1 MLLRQNV
8 SFLMFPFTLMR
19 RGDNT
24 DVGLDGFRMPANAL
38 WKPAQMNVEA
48 DVFFAH
54 IQSFLQKS
62 VDGKTDGE
70 KEISA
75 CDFMVYSCV
84 SEKLNQWLFNAE
96 NVYELQLKNRSLH
109 FSFYNDRQSFLS
121 PKLVVYPDASVG
133 LLMLPVSLKEPR
145 VDMKM
150 LMDFNYHVQKLAKQK
165 KRIVLTGPE
174 RAVDGWRKNTSSLG
188 ESFYLADLVDYLLKS
203 LNDAYPWQLF
213 TPRRCHVFSY
223 FNVCQEEVE
232 RAEAVEWKDDLL
244 RIARCQNSDYQV
256 MPQDDAVKQTF
267 RNVYI
272 AVNVEGGAMM
282 TMGNLQFYQEF
293 MTNNLVQRYLW
304 LYVLV
309 FIQRYSLINMARG
322 IGAIDNDGDRK
333 NIVSLKRLRSLSDHL
348 TRIKVNSYF
357 SDVSDYTQH
366 NEFYHF
372 CCKRLG
378 VVRLLA
384 DVEQK
389 MQTLD
394 DCLRQKVEQRNEF
407 MQLMLTIFVIFLTL
421 FSGINDGLQLSDR
434 DFFSFVGGETSLW
447 VGRLLFAC
455 GIAAVL
461 LIVLRRKK

>member
-1 MLLRQNV
+1 
-8 SFLMFPFTLMR
+8 
-19 RGDNT
+19 
-24 DVGLDGFRMPANAL
+24 
-38 WKPAQMNVEA
+38 
-48 DVFFAH
+48 
-54 IQSFLQKS
+54 
-62 VDGKTDGE
+62 
-70 KEISA
+70 
-75 CDFMVYSCV
+75 
-84 SEKLNQWLFNAE
+84 
-96 NVYELQLKNRSLH
+96 
-109 FSFYNDRQSFLS
+109 
-121 PKLVVYPDASVG
+121 
-133 LLMLPVSLKEPR
+133 
-145 VDMKM
+145 
-150 LMDFNYHVQKLAKQK
+150 
-165 KRIVLTGPE
+165 
-174 RAVDGWRKNTSSLG
+174 
-188 ESFYLADLVDYLLKS
+188 
-203 LNDAYPWQLF
+203 
-213 TPRRCHVFSY
+213 
-223 FNVCQEEVE
+223 
-232 RAEAVEWKDDLL
+232 
-244 RIARCQNSDYQV
+244 
-256 MPQDDAVKQTF
+256 
-267 RNVYI
+267 
-272 AVNVEGGAMM
+272 MM

-372 CCKRLG
+372 CCERLG

-434 DFFSFVGGETSLW
+434 DFFSFSGGELSLW